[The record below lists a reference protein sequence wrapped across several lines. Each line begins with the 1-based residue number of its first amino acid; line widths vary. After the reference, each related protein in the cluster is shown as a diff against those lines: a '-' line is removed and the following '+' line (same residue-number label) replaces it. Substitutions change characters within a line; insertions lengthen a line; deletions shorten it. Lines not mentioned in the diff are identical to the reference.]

1 MTPSECLEKH
11 EKTAWA
17 AKAAIDN
24 YEKAYR
30 IIEGEL
36 SFWYGDQRK
45 ASTFATLAILGDP
58 QVKRRIKDAF
68 TWAKV
73 EDRHIAEAVCEIVAE
88 WEA

>member
-1 MTPSECLEKH
+1 MTTSECLEKH
-11 EKTAWA
+11 EKAVWA
-17 AKAAIDN
+17 AKSAIEN

-45 ASTFATLAILGDP
+45 AATFATLAILDDP
-58 QVKRRIKDAF
+58 QVKQRIKDAF
-68 TWAKV
+68 AWAKV
-73 EDRHIAEAVCEIVAE
+73 EDRHIAEAVCKIVAE